1 MDPLSSIAKIA
12 SSGMSAQSA
21 RLKIIT
27 ENVANAD
34 STGTTPG
41 ADPFRRKTIT
51 FSEMLDRDSGAS
63 TVRVDRIGR
72 DATPFVLDHDPSHP
86 AADADGY
93 VKLSNVD
100 PILEMAN
107 MREASRSYEANLNLF
122 EAGRRMRGQML
133 DLLK

>member
-12 SSGMSAQSA
+12 SSGMTAQSA
-21 RLKIIT
+21 RLRVIT

-41 ADPFRRKTIT
+41 ADPFRRKTIS
-51 FSEMLDRDSGAS
+51 FSELLDRDSGAS
-63 TVRVDRIGR
+63 TVEVDRIGR
-72 DATPFVLDHDPSHP
+72 DTRPFVLDHDPSHP
-86 AADADGY
+86 AADANGY
-93 VKLSNVD
+93 VKLPNVD

-122 EAGRRMRGQML
+122 EAGRRMRGQMP